1 MWNNSICC
9 AVNKLILSGIN
20 RFGVMH
26 MRMRNSNWKK
36 IFWPLLLVGLL
47 LSLTGCTEP
56 EPGKDAVLVVEQSV
70 NKENGLRYVTN
81 TMTWEQ
87 GKLVS
92 MRFSQTFDTQD
103 HAATAYLIRE
113 KELGDFGQLSL
124 EDTTLSYNISIEPW
138 ETKTYAQMLEA
149 MQKDDDWQ
157 VVEDLSGEI
166 EPEDGAAASA
176 NSDDVKN

>member
-1 MWNNSICC
+1 MQGKNL
-9 AVNKLILSGIN
+9 KRL
-20 RFGVMH
+20 
-26 MRMRNSNWKK
+26 
-36 IFWPLLLVGLL
+36 FWPLLL
-47 LSLTGCTEP
+47 LSLLFGLTACTEP
-56 EPGKDAVLVVEQSV
+56 EPGKDAVLVVEQNV

-92 MRFSQTFDTQD
+92 MRFAQTYDTQD

-138 ETKTYAQMLEA
+138 ETKTYAEMLEA
-149 MQKDDDWQ
+149 MQEDKDWQ

-166 EPEDGAAASA
+166 EPEPEADQVIQD
-176 NSDDVKN
+176 NTENVKN

>member
-1 MWNNSICC
+1 MQGKNL
-9 AVNKLILSGIN
+9 KRL
-20 RFGVMH
+20 
-26 MRMRNSNWKK
+26 
-36 IFWPLLLVGLL
+36 FWPLLL
-47 LSLTGCTEP
+47 LSLLFGLTSCNEP
-56 EPGKDAVLVVEQSV
+56 EPGKDAVLVVEQNV

-92 MRFSQTFDTQD
+92 MRFAQTYDTQD

-138 ETKTYAQMLEA
+138 ETKTYAEMLEA
-149 MQKDDDWQ
+149 MQEDKDWQ

-166 EPEDGAAASA
+166 EPEPEADQVIQD
-176 NSDDVKN
+176 NTENVKN

>member
-1 MWNNSICC
+1 MQGKNL
-9 AVNKLILSGIN
+9 KRLLG
-20 RFGVMH
+20 
-26 MRMRNSNWKK
+26 
-36 IFWPLLLVGLL
+36 PLLL
-47 LSLTGCTEP
+47 LSLLLGLTACTEP
-56 EPGKDAVLVVEQSV
+56 EPGKDAVLVVEQNV

-92 MRFSQTFDTQD
+92 MRFAQTYDTQD

-138 ETKTYAQMLEA
+138 ETKTYAEMLEA
-149 MQKDDDWQ
+149 MQEDKDWQ

-166 EPEDGAAASA
+166 EPEPEADQVIQD
-176 NSDDVKN
+176 NTENVKN